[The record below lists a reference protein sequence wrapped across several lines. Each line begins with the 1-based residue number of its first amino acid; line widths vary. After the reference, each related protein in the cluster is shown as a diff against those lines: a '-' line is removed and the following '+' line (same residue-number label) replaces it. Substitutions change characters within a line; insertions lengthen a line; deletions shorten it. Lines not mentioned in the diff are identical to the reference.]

1 LICIKCGG
9 SNPDSVNYCESCG
22 AALPKMPQ
30 SHVAPP
36 QQVNERFNQLRDAG
50 EKVINGEWTTEEFI
64 SFLNGIS
71 SVLAQKEHE
80 IKEILES
87 EIPQEAY
94 SDFEDELNVGFSGID
109 SYNQGIAEMLYYGE
123 DQDPA
128 HIDAG
133 LNMIKDG
140 NELINEAMRINREN
154 RRKLEEMY
162 IDTSTFL

>member
-1 LICIKCGG
+1 MKCGAG
-9 SNPDSVNYCESCG
+9 NPDSVNYCESCG

-30 SHVAPP
+30 TSTAPP
-36 QQVNERFNQLRDAG
+36 PQVNERYNQLREAG
-50 EKVINGEWTTEEFI
+50 EKAVSGEWTSEEFI
-64 SFLNGIS
+64 TFLNGIS
-71 SVLAQKEHE
+71 SILAQKERE
-80 IKEILES
+80 IKEILET

-109 SYNQGIAEMLYYGE
+109 YYNQGIAEMLCFG
-123 DQDPA
+123 QDGDPV